1 MQNNPSVS
9 KESLLSTV
17 KPSKAITSM
26 AIPATLA
33 LLAKAVYNIVD
44 TAYIGMLDSDIP
56 KFLGVTGI
64 YFSQPSADV
73 LTILICLFLIKPMKL
88 IASENMKRAES

>member
-1 MQNNPSVS
+1 MKNSE

-17 KPSKAITSM
+17 KPSKAIVEL

-44 TAYIGMLDSDIP
+44 TAYIGMLHSDIA
-56 KFLGVTGI
+56 LAAVGG
-64 YFSQPSADV
+64 D
-73 LTILICLFLIKPMKL
+73 
-88 IASENMKRAES
+88 RAAGRPGDRPGDPGGHEPAGDGRGPVRLRHQYGQL